1 MTGLWGM
8 LIGQKVNQYKL
19 EKVLKAG
26 GEGCVFLANL
36 IVGDQILTQQ
46 FAVKLRPTN
55 KNDFERNLQELD
67 AATRLNHPQLLRALT
82 VGSWQTNGTNFLYL
96 VMDLA
101 DGTLDDHLIQNS
113 PLPLSETEVLDVVKS
128 IASALMYMHGQNPPI
143 LHRDLK
149 PGNVMRVGKDWKLGD
164 FGIARETNSQGIRRT
179 TLMGTKE
186 YAPPESYKS
195 ITSLPWDLWSLGVM
209 IVEMLTGKFPFTN
222 DTEQGLMMEV
232 LQAKP
237 LELSKN
243 LPVPFDEIVRGCLI
257 KDPQQ
262 RWTAQQVLETLSQ
275 PIAPPLVVVGK
286 PIKNKQVLQG
296 LPQSIAPQ
304 PQPQQQI
311 DPWNILEEK
320 YSNNEMLDVQ
330 VTGIN
335 NGGALV
341 KICNLQGFIPRYH
354 LLKPHN
360 QSLVGQSL
368 KVVFLEF
375 KPEDEKL
382 VFSEKKAA
390 FSLLEIGQIAEG
402 RIVGIKNFGVFVEF
416 NGLQGLL
423 HISEIAGKYVTSIEK
438 LFQVDQQ
445 IKAVIIK
452 VDQTALKIDL
462 STKVLE
468 EYPGEM
474 LENMDKVMS
483 EAEARLPKARQK
495 LSL

>member
-1 MTGLWGM
+1 MTSGIWGM
-8 LIGQKVNQYKL
+8 LVGQKVDRYRL
-19 EKVLKAG
+19 ERVLKTG

-36 IVGDQILTQQ
+36 IVGDQILTKQY
-46 FAVKLRPTN
+46 AVKLRSTN
-55 KNDFERNLQELD
+55 RNDFDRNFKELD
-67 AATRLNHPQLLRALT
+67 AATKLNHPHLLGALT
-82 VGSWQTNGTNFLYL
+82 VGDWQKDGIDFLYL

-113 PLPLSETEVLDVVKS
+113 RLSKTEVLDVVKS
-128 IASALMYMHGQNPPI
+128 IALALVYMHGEKPPI

-164 FGIARETNSQGIRRT
+164 FGIARETNSQGVRLT
-179 TLMGTKE
+179 SLMGTKE

-209 IVEMLTGKFPFTN
+209 IVEMLTGKLPFSN
-222 DTEQGLMMEV
+222 DTDQGLIMEV
-232 LQAKP
+232 LKADP

-243 LPVPFDEIVRGCLI
+243 LPAPFDEIVRGCLI
-257 KDPQQ
+257 KDPQE
-262 RWTAQQVLETLSQ
+262 RWTAQQVLEALSQ
-275 PIAPPLVVVGK
+275 PIAPRLVVVEK
-286 PIKNKQVLQG
+286 PIKKPQVLKA
-296 LPQSIAPQ
+296 LPQS
-304 PQPQQQI
+304 

-330 VTGIN
+330 VTRIN
-335 NGGALV
+335 NGGAVVQVL
-341 KICNLQGFIPRYH
+341 KLEGFIPQSH
-354 LLKPHN
+354 LVKPHN

-375 KPEDEKL
+375 KPEENRL

-390 FSLLEIGQIAEG
+390 FSLLKIGQIAEG
-402 RIVGIKNFGVFVEF
+402 RIVAVKDYGVFVEF
-416 NGLQGLL
+416 NQLQGLL
-423 HISEIAGKYVTSIEK
+423 YIKEITGKYVTSIAKIFE
-438 LFQVDQQ
+438 VDQQ

-468 EYPGEM
+468 DYPGEM

-483 EAEARLPKARQK
+483 EAEAKLPKARQK

>member
-1 MTGLWGM
+1 MTSGIWGL
-8 LIGQKVNQYKL
+8 LIGQRVNQYRL
-19 EKVLKAG
+19 ERVLKTG

-36 IVGDQILTQQ
+36 IVGDQILTKQY
-46 FAVKLRPTN
+46 AVKLRPTN
-55 KNDFERNLQELD
+55 RNDFERNLQELD
-67 AATRLNHPQLLRALT
+67 AATKLNHPHLLRALN
-82 VGSWQTNGTNFLYL
+82 VGDWQTKGTNFLYL
-96 VMDLA
+96 VMDIA

-113 PLPLSETEVLDVVKS
+113 RLSKTEVLDVVKS
-128 IASALMYMHGQNPPI
+128 IASALVYMHGQNPPI

-164 FGIARETNSQGIRRT
+164 FGIARETNSQGVRLT
-179 TLMGTKE
+179 SLMGTKE

-209 IVEMLTGKFPFTN
+209 IVEMLTGKFPFSN

-232 LQAKP
+232 LQVAP

-243 LPVPFDEIVRGCLI
+243 LPAPFDEIVRGCLI

-262 RWTAQQVLETLSQ
+262 RWTAQQVLEALSQ
-275 PIAPPLVVVGK
+275 PIAPPLVVK
-286 PIKNKQVLQG
+286 PIKA
-296 LPQSIAPQ
+296 LPQSIAPP
-304 PQPQQQI
+304 PQPQI

-330 VTGIN
+330 VTRIN
-335 NGGALV
+335 NGGAVVQVL
-341 KICNLQGFIPRYH
+341 KLEGFIPQSH
-354 LLKPHN
+354 LVKPHN

-375 KPEDEKL
+375 KPEENRL

-390 FSLLEIGQIAEG
+390 FSLLKIGQIAEG
-402 RIVGIKNFGVFVEF
+402 RIVAVKDYGVFVEF
-416 NGLQGLL
+416 NQLQGLL
-423 HISEIAGKYVTSIEK
+423 YIKEITGKYVTSIEK

-468 EYPGEM
+468 DYPGEM

-483 EAEARLPKARQK
+483 EAEAKLPKARQK

>member
-1 MTGLWGM
+1 MMTGAWGL

-19 EKVLKAG
+19 EKVLKTG
-26 GEGCVFLANL
+26 GEGCVFLANS
-36 IVGDQILTQQ
+36 IVGDRIITQKY
-46 FAVKLRPTN
+46 AIKLRPSN
-55 KNDFERNLQELD
+55 QDSFDRDFYELD
-67 AATRLNHPQLLRALT
+67 VATSLNHPHILRALH

-96 VMDLA
+96 VMDPA
-101 DGTLDDHLIQNS
+101 DGTLYDHLIQNS
-113 PLPLSETEVLDVVKS
+113 RLSKTEVLDVVKS
-128 IASALMYMHGQNPPI
+128 IASALVYMHGQNPPI

-149 PGNVMRVGKDWKLGD
+149 PGNVMRFGEDWKLGD
-164 FGIARETNSQGIRRT
+164 FGIARETNSQGVRLT

-209 IVEMLTGKFPFTN
+209 IVEMLTGKFPFSN

-232 LQAKP
+232 LQVAP

-243 LPVPFDEIVRGCLI
+243 LPAPFDEIVRGCLI

-262 RWTAQQVLETLSQ
+262 RWTAQQVLEALSQ
-275 PIAPPLVVVGK
+275 PIAPP
-286 PIKNKQVLQG
+286 PPSPPPPP
-296 LPQSIAPQ
+296 LPPPPPPQ
-304 PQPQQQI
+304 I
-311 DPWNILEEK
+311 NPWNILEEK

-330 VTGIN
+330 VTRIN
-335 NGGALV
+335 NGGAVVQAL
-341 KICNLQGFIPRYH
+341 KLEGFIPQSH
-354 LLKPHN
+354 LVKPHN

-375 KPEDEKL
+375 KPEENRL

-390 FSLLEIGQIAEG
+390 FSLLKIGQIAEG
-402 RIVGIKNFGVFVEF
+402 RIVAVKDYGVFVEF
-416 NGLQGLL
+416 NQLQGLL
-423 HISEIAGKYVTSIEK
+423 YIKEITGKYVTSIAKIFE
-438 LFQVDQQ
+438 VDQQ

-468 EYPGEM
+468 DYPGEM